1 MTELFDLHPD
11 ILNAQGSVTLLV
23 RLMLNL
29 IFTGTVVFGVYARR
43 YGKNQYLFTYM
54 MFNLITF
61 TLCFLLRQVPIELG
75 FALGLFA
82 VFGILRYRTE
92 PIQINDLTYL
102 FVVIGIGILNAVV
115 NNKIS
120 LSQVLIVNG
129 SIIGLTALLEQSAWF
144 RTDTTLRIL
153 YDDFEILKKNDERIL
168 IEDLHQRTGLNI
180 NKVKVER
187 LDLLRETAEL
197 IIFYEAQ
204 K

>member
-1 MTELFDLHPD
+1 M
-11 ILNAQGSVTLLV
+11 
-23 RLMLNL
+23 
-29 IFTGTVVFGVYARR
+29 
-43 YGKNQYLFTYM
+43 
-54 MFNLITF
+54 
-61 TLCFLLRQVPIELG
+61 
-75 FALGLFA
+75 FA